1 MKAIEKEYDVVIIGA
16 GVSGLSSSAILS
28 KAGLKVCVL
37 DKAQHVGGYLQGF
50 SRKGF
55 RFDSALH
62 WLNQCGEEFGI
73 VSTIFK
79 FLGTDYPKVKHLKNI
94 HRYKSETYDYLLTS
108 NPDELKEHFIKDFPH
123 EKKGIEKF
131 FKAAK
136 KMGLASKDSTKY
148 IRTSDTMTFFEK
160 MKNGINKMK
169 FIKPFIRYVW
179 YPNEKVPKGLDLF
192 FKDKK
197 LQKVFSSESDLLSC
211 MIPIGW
217 AYINDYQIPPDGG
230 SQVIP
235 EWLAYYTR
243 FFDNEIYLN
252 STVNKILVENNK
264 CKGLVFTRNKKEY
277 TLKSKY
283 VIAACDVDL
292 LYKKLLPKNTV
303 EEEFLENLDNAI
315 LYESAVQISVALDC
329 PTQDLGFGEELIQL
343 CVDGI
348 ERKEHISSD
357 PYKCALSILPA
368 SLRDETLSPKGKG
381 TLTLLV
387 LANIEHNN
395 YWQTKKDENAN
406 YIRTDKYYEYKDKY
420 ANIILDRVEKSICP
434 NLRKHIEFI
443 DVATP
448 ITHFRYTGNKNGSI
462 MGARPGKENM
472 QAKIAHHKTNV
483 ENLFLSGHW
492 SELGGGVPIAVKS
505 ASNSSLLVLQKE
517 KPNAFKALANY
528 MDGKVSL
535 SQTKNNSI
543 FKEYD
548 NSWIQKPTPAQRK
561 ERRK

>member
-1 MKAIEKEYDVVIIGA
+1 LKAIEKEYDVVIIGA

-197 LQKVFSSESDLLSC
+197 LQKVFSSESDLLS
-211 MIPIGW
+211 
-217 AYINDYQIPPDGG
+217 
-230 SQVIP
+230 
-235 EWLAYYTR
+235 
-243 FFDNEIYLN
+243 
-252 STVNKILVENNK
+252 
-264 CKGLVFTRNKKEY
+264 
-277 TLKSKY
+277 
-283 VIAACDVDL
+283 
-292 LYKKLLPKNTV
+292 
-303 EEEFLENLDNAI
+303 
-315 LYESAVQISVALDC
+315 
-329 PTQDLGFGEELIQL
+329 
-343 CVDGI
+343 
-348 ERKEHISSD
+348 
-357 PYKCALSILPA
+357 
-368 SLRDETLSPKGKG
+368 
-381 TLTLLV
+381 
-387 LANIEHNN
+387 
-395 YWQTKKDENAN
+395 
-406 YIRTDKYYEYKDKY
+406 
-420 ANIILDRVEKSICP
+420 
-434 NLRKHIEFI
+434 
-443 DVATP
+443 
-448 ITHFRYTGNKNGSI
+448 
-462 MGARPGKENM
+462 
-472 QAKIAHHKTNV
+472 
-483 ENLFLSGHW
+483 
-492 SELGGGVPIAVKS
+492 
-505 ASNSSLLVLQKE
+505 
-517 KPNAFKALANY
+517 
-528 MDGKVSL
+528 
-535 SQTKNNSI
+535 
-543 FKEYD
+543 
-548 NSWIQKPTPAQRK
+548 
-561 ERRK
+561 